1 MKGLPRGL
9 SGKESACQ
17 CKRRGFN
24 PWVVNIA
31 WRAWQLLQYSRLEN
45 PTDRGAWQ
53 ATVHRVAKSQ
63 TRMTQ
68 VSTQNVCVLSCLN
81 HIWLFATLWTVV
93 CQTLLSMRFFR
104 QEYWSG
110 LPFPPPGNL
119 PNPGTERVSYVFC
132 FARQIIYHW
141 ATRQALKK
149 RCIICIIGKCNR
161 YLKSL
166 GGQFAI
172 LSRSGQENLPYKVN
186 FK

>member
-1 MKGLPRGL
+1 MLLWQPVIKNLLAMQEIQEAQVPFRGQKDPWRGL
-9 SGKESACQ
+9 G
-17 CKRRGFN
+17 N
-24 PWVVNIA
+24 P
-31 WRAWQLLQYSRLEN
+31 LQYSCLKSLM
-45 PTDRGAWQ
+45 DRGAWQ

-93 CQTLLSMRFFR
+93 CQTLLSRRFFR

-141 ATRQALKK
+141 AIRQALKK

-161 YLKSL
+161 YLEIVGWSVCNIK
-166 GGQFAI
+166 
-172 LSRSGQENLPYKVN
+172 
-186 FK
+186 